1 MVVFFPKLLKR
12 SLTLIQNLAAGAKS
26 EAPIYVLKIYPNK
39 KIKLC
44 NAKRQR
50 QRQEQKNNNN
60 N

>member
-50 QRQEQKNNNN
+50 QREEQKK
-60 N
+60 